1 MLKMHGAVSPRIREF
16 NQFLRIAVSKL
27 KESIGHGLGYTLVM
41 ARPLETARKV
51 QGKVAGCTIGV
62 CQCIQ

>member
-1 MLKMHGAVSPRIREF
+1 MLKTQSALSPRIREF

-27 KESIGHGLGYTLVM
+27 KESIGHGLGYTWVM
-41 ARPLETARKV
+41 ARPLGTARKM

-62 CQCIQ
+62 CKCIQ